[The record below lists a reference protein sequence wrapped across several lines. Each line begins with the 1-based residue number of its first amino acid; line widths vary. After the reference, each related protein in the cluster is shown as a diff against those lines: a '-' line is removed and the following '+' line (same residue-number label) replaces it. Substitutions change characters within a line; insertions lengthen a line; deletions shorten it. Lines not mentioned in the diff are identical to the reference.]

1 MCRSLCAKDVLEN
14 RVVKSC
20 VKAHN
25 GFATEN
31 GFKSHTLVV
40 RNVAVCGTLFNVS
53 GVEISWLNLIR
64 GVESA
69 WAVTVDLGSIWYCG
83 CQSHDWEP
91 NASRIWEGTLT
102 R

>member
-1 MCRSLCAKDVLEN
+1 MALRRKMGL
-14 RVVKSC
+14 RV
-20 VKAHN
+20 
-25 GFATEN
+25 
-31 GFKSHTLVV
+31 TLLSYGTWLFVV
-40 RNVAVCGTLFNVS
+40 RYFNVS
-53 GVEISWLNLIR
+53 GVKISWLNLIR

-69 WAVTVDLGSIWYCG
+69 WAVTVDLRSIWYRG